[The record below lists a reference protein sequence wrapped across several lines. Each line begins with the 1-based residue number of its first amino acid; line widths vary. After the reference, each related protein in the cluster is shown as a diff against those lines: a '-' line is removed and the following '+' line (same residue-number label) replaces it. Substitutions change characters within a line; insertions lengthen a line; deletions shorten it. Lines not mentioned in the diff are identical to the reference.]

1 MLGEGG
7 CSGNSATVR
16 SGAGEAGVTR
26 GGDQTKVGPGE
37 A

>member
-16 SGAGEAGVTR
+16 SGAGEAEVTG
-26 GGDQTKVGPGE
+26 GGDLTKVGPGK